1 MLRSERDRLS
11 WPGAGRVAFMLP
23 GEEAWRADW
32 LRGATG
38 VMRRLVGGEEMR
50 RLIGCCVEDARSG
63 AEWGSGAEWRG
74 EASVGA
80 ECSRAAERGEAERQ
94 EV

>member
-1 MLRSERDRLS
+1 
-11 WPGAGRVAFMLP
+11 MLP

-38 VMRRLVGGEEMR
+38 VLRRLAGGEEMR
-50 RLIGCCVEDARSG
+50 RLIGCCAEDARSG
-63 AEWGSGAEWRG
+63 AEWGSGAERSGVERRG
-74 EASVGA
+74 EASAGA
-80 ECSRAAERGEAERQ
+80 GCSRAVKRSAVERK